1 MFLASVKIYA
11 FQGMS
16 MSLREIYGPGR
27 FGLSFEL
34 FPPKTAAGERALA
47 NHLQQLMDFQPSYIT
62 CTYGAGGSTPEKT
75 LDIVQHVKRTFE
87 TPVASHL
94 TCVGAT
100 IEGLSNYLEESS
112 KRGVDYIVA
121 LRGDPP
127 KGEQQFQVV
136 QGGLKYASELVALVR
151 DQFPNFGVAVAGY
164 PEKHIE
170 APSLDVDLENL
181 KRKVDAGAD
190 IVITQLFYD
199 NEVFFRFR
207 DRCDQIG
214 IRAPIVPG
222 ILPVTG
228 LAQVRRITSMCG
240 AHLPTDFLAAL
251 ERSDDPQEQ
260 FQVGVEFA
268 IDQVRSLVQRGI
280 PGVHFYVL
288 NKSQAATKVL
298 GAVEL
303 PQRATL

>member
-1 MFLASVKIYA
+1 
-11 FQGMS
+11 
-16 MSLREIYGPGR
+16 
-27 FGLSFEL
+27 
-34 FPPKTAAGERALA
+34 
-47 NHLQQLMDFQPSYIT
+47 MDFRPSYIT
-62 CTYGAGGSTPEKT
+62 CTYGAGGSTQEKT
-75 LDIVQHVKRTFE
+75 LDIVQHVKQTFGL
-87 TPVASHL
+87 PVASHL

-100 IEGLSNYLEESS
+100 REELVRYLDDASR
-112 KRGVDYIVA
+112 RGVDHIVA

-127 KGEQQFQVV
+127 RGEQQFQVV
-136 QGGLKYASELVALVR
+136 QGGLRFANELVSLIR
-151 DQFPNFGVAVAGY
+151 DRFPDFGVAVAGY

-170 APSLDVDLENL
+170 APSFDVDLENL

-199 NEVFFRFR
+199 NESFFRFR

-214 IRAPIVPG
+214 VAAPIVPG

-228 LAQVRRITSMCG
+228 LAQVQRITSMCG
-240 AHLPTDFLAAL
+240 AHLPKDFLAAL
-251 ERSDDPQEQ
+251 ERSDNSGDQ

-268 IDQVRSLVQRGI
+268 IDQVRSLVQCGV

-298 GAVEL
+298 EAVEL
-303 PQRATL
+303 PG